1 MRKVTTVRG
10 RPVFL
15 PPTLTGESATG
26 NDAIDALGYTM
37 YPHMFT
43 YLARLYGPT
52 GQLSE
57 LSVVLFFLW
66 DATVGSPQKEGFDR
80 KKHNAV
86 GRISL
91 RQIPVRAAQR
101 NKWLTALLAA
111 GFFQR
116 LEKADHN
123 SPVGSLYAYDR
134 ESTTDDWVEFFAR
147 ATEAVRRRWDLDS
160 TPKKLRPTTDEF
172 ANFFIFRTPKTEEQ
186 REREYQRD
194 LEAK

>member
-1 MRKVTTVRG
+1 MRKVNTVRG

-15 PPTLTGESATG
+15 PPTLTDESATG

-43 YLARLYGPT
+43 YLARRYGPT

-80 KKHNAV
+80 KKHNPV

-101 NKWLTALLAA
+101 NKWLMALLAA

-123 SPVGSLYAYDR
+123 STVGSLYAYDR
-134 ESTTDDWVEFFAR
+134 ESSTDNWVEFFAR
-147 ATEAVRRRWDLDS
+147 AAQAVKWRWDLDS
-160 TPKKLRPTTDEF
+160 TEKKQRPTTEQF
-172 ANFFIFRTPKTEEQ
+172 AQRFVFRTPKTEEQ
-186 REREYQRD
+186 LEREYQRD
-194 LEAK
+194 LEAE